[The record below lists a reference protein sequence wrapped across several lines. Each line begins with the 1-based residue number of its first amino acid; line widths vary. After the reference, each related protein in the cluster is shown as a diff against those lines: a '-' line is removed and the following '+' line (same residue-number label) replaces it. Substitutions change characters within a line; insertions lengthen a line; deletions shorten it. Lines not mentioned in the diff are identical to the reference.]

1 MLYKI
6 RGIVKEIFTPNRLI
20 LESGFFFWEIYM
32 PFSLAEILRQ
42 NFLEKEIEIFIVVLV
57 RKNEYPELYGFLDK
71 EEREVFIKLNS
82 LSKVGPKLALNLLSV
97 FSPEELRK
105 VIEERR
111 VKDLARVPGIG
122 EKRAER
128 LFLEL
133 KSLFGKIT
141 RKGFTVPLDKE
152 RILLEAKACLVN
164 LGFQSKEVEE
174 ILFKVFEEE
183 DTLEKLIKK
192 ALKELAPTFQE
203 ERP

>member
-42 NFLEKEIEIFIVVLV
+42 NFLGKEIEIFIVVLI

-141 RKGFTVPLDKE
+141 RKGFTIP
-152 RILLEAKACLVN
+152 
-164 LGFQSKEVEE
+164 
-174 ILFKVFEEE
+174 
-183 DTLEKLIKK
+183 LEK
-192 ALKELAPTFQE
+192 KEFFWKPK
-203 ERP
+203 PV

>member
-1 MLYKI
+1 MFYKI
-6 RGIVKEIFTPNRLI
+6 RGIVKEVFSPNRLI
-20 LESGFFFWEIYM
+20 LESAVFFWEIYM

-42 NFLEKEIEIFIVVLV
+42 NFLGKEIEVFVVLLL
-57 RKNEYPELYGFLDK
+57 RKNEYPELYGFLNQ
-71 EEREVFIKLNS
+71 EERELFIKLNN

-111 VKDLARVPGIG
+111 IKDLARVPGIG

-133 KSLFGKIT
+133 KGLFGKIT
-141 RKGFTVPLDKE
+141 RKGFTIPLEKE

-174 ILFKVFEEE
+174 TLFRVFEEE
-183 DTLEKLIKK
+183 DTLENLIKK
-192 ALKELAPTFQE
+192 ALKELAPAFQE